1 MSTPAGQWCYDS
13 VGRCRMR
20 IVILED
26 NPDRRAAMSD
36 VLADLFPRAV
46 VEYFAV
52 ARRMIEHLD
61 STGLYDVALIS
72 LDNDLDMVTSDDGR
86 LVDPGDG
93 IEVAKWLITRPPV
106 VPVLVH
112 TTNTMAGDQ
121 IDELL
126 GSNGW
131 SHSRVIPYD
140 GESWIPEVWRST
152 VRTLI
157 VTHAPDATVSSI
169 GVTILKHGL
178 QFGLPL
184 EVMLEDILRVGALHS
199 RGDEAVE
206 DFSFELAYLSGS
218 DVLASIVSVG
228 KPLLADIGFGA
239 TKEVVDLSISCLGI
253 GPVASDNDSVEPM
266 FRRLLVENG
275 IREIQFEIVQPKPGH
290 QAVLLTGNRSNQL
303 DLISPGIQANIRAVK
318 SLLELALVIAI
329 REPQNDIDVNRR
341 SELLSE

>member
-1 MSTPAGQWCYDS
+1 
-13 VGRCRMR
+13 MR

-52 ARRMIEHLD
+52 AQRMIEHLD

-93 IEVAKWLITRPPV
+93 IEVAKWLMTRPPV

-157 VTHAPDATVSSI
+157 VTHAPDATVSAI
-169 GVTILKHGL
+169 GVMVLKHGL
-178 QFGLPL
+178 QSGLPL
-184 EVMLEDILRVGALHS
+184 EVMLEDILRVGALHL

-206 DFSFELAYLSGS
+206 DFSFELAYLSGR
-218 DVLASIVSVG
+218 DDLTSIVSVG
-228 KPLLADIGFGA
+228 NSLVSEFAGGA
-239 TKEVVDLSISCLGI
+239 SREAVGGSTDCFGI
-253 GPVASDNDSVEPM
+253 GPISHLHHSIEPSL
-266 FRRLLVENG
+266 RWLLAEKG
-275 IREIQFEIVQPKPGH
+275 IREIQFEMVQPKPGH

-318 SLLELALVIAI
+318 SLLELALMIAI
-329 REPQNDIDVNRR
+329 REPQNDIDVDRR